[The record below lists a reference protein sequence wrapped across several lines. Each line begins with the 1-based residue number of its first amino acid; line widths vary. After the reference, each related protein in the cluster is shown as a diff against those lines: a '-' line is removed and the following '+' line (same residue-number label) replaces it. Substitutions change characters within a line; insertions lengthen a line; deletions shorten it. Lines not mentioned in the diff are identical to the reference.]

1 MTFAELVQKVRDY
14 TEVDSTVLTDSI
26 IGSMIRDA
34 ELRIFRE
41 VDADYTREYA
51 TANLNTGSPYL
62 DLPNAPGT
70 SGGSTTRRSII
81 VRSFLVY
88 DNTSTTNST
97 AKDFLDKRDSTF
109 IFEYNSTSA
118 TGLPKYYANWK
129 ETTLIMAPAPDKQY
143 LVQLSYIYTPDALT
157 STNTTTYLSLNVPDL
172 LFYAVMQQAY
182 EFLKGPMDMYK
193 IYSDKYNVAIQSF
206 ALEQMGRR
214 RRDEYMDGVPR
225 VKIPSP
231 SPNN

>member
-1 MTFAELVQKVRDY
+1 MTFSELLQKVRDY
-14 TEVDSTVLTDSI
+14 TEVDSAVLTDSI
-26 IGSMIRDA
+26 IQGMVRDA

-41 VDADYTREYA
+41 VDADYTRQYA
-51 TANLNTGSPYL
+51 TANLNISSPYL
-62 DLPNAPGT
+62 DLPSAP
-70 SGGSTTRRSII
+70 STTSTRTSII
-81 VRSFLVY
+81 VRSMLVF
-88 DNTSTTNST
+88 DTTQSPT
-97 AKDFLDKRDSTF
+97 TKEYLDKRDTSF
-109 IFEYNSTSA
+109 IFEYNSA
-118 TGLPKYYANWK
+118 GDTGVPKYYANWK
-129 ETTLIMAPAPDKQY
+129 EDTIIMAPTPDAQY
-143 LVQLSYIYTPDALT
+143 KVQLSYIYSPEAL
-157 STNTTTYLSLNVPDL
+157 SLTNQNSYLSDNVSDL
-172 LFYAVMQQAY
+172 LFYATMMQAY

>member
-1 MTFAELVQKVRDY
+1 MTYAELLQKVRDY
-14 TEVDSTVLTDSI
+14 TEVDSAVLTDTI
-26 IGSMIRDA
+26 VQGMIRDA

-51 TANLNTGSPYL
+51 TANLNINSPYL
-62 DLPNAPGT
+62 DLPSAA
-70 SGGSTTRRSII
+70 TTTATRTSII
-81 VRSFLVY
+81 VRSMLVF
-88 DNTSTTNST
+88 DSTQTPT
-97 AKDFLDKRDSTF
+97 TKEYLDKRDTSF
-109 IFEYNSTSA
+109 IFEYNSTGA
-118 TGLPKYYANWK
+118 TGVPKYYANWK
-129 ETTLIMAPAPDKQY
+129 ETTLIMAPTPDVQY
-143 LVQLSYIYTPDALT
+143 QVQLSYIYTPDHLSA
-157 STNTTTYLSLNVPDL
+157 TNTTTYLSDNVPDL
-172 LFYAVMQQAY
+172 LFYATMMQAY

-193 IYSDKYNVAIQSF
+193 VYSDKYNVAIQSF

>member
-1 MTFAELVQKVRDY
+1 MTFAELLQKVRDY
-14 TEVDSTVLTDSI
+14 TEVDSNVLTDSI
-26 IGSMIRDA
+26 LDSMIRDA

-41 VDADYTREYA
+41 VDADYAREYA
-51 TANLNTGSPYL
+51 TANLNINSPYL
-62 DLPNAPGT
+62 LLPNAT
-70 SGGSTTRRSII
+70 SSSGLTSTRRAVI

-88 DNTSTTNST
+88 DSTQSPTT
-97 AKDFLDKRDSTF
+97 KEYLDKRDTSF
-109 IFEYNSTSA
+109 IFEYNSTWA
-118 TGLPKYYANWK
+118 TGVPKYYANWK
-129 ETTLIMAPAPDKQY
+129 ETTLIMAPTPNAQY
-143 LVQLSYIYTPDALT
+143 QVQLSYIYTPDHLSA
-157 STNTTTYLSLNVPDL
+157 TNTTTYLSDNVPDL
-172 LFYAVMQQAY
+172 LFYATMMQAY

-193 IYSDKYNVAIQSF
+193 VYSDKYNVAIQSF

>member
-1 MTFAELVQKVRDY
+1 MTYAELLQKVRDY
-14 TEVDSTVLTDSI
+14 TEVDSTVLTDTI
-26 IGSMIRDA
+26 VQGMIRDA

-51 TANLNTGSPYL
+51 TANLNISSPYL
-62 DLPNAPGT
+62 DLPSANVTT
-70 SGGSTTRRSII
+70 STRTSII
-81 VRSFLVY
+81 VRSMLVF
-88 DNTSTTNST
+88 DSTQTPT
-97 AKDFLDKRDSTF
+97 TKEYLDKRDTSF
-109 IFEYNSTSA
+109 IFEYNSTGA
-118 TGLPKYYANWK
+118 TGVPKYYANWK
-129 ETTLIMAPAPDKQY
+129 EDTIIMAPTPDAQY
-143 LVQLSYIYTPDALT
+143 KVQLSYIYSPEAL
-157 STNTTTYLSLNVPDL
+157 SLTNQNSYLSDNVSDL
-172 LFYAVMQQAY
+172 LFYATMMQAY

>member
-1 MTFAELVQKVRDY
+1 MTYAELLQKVRDY
-14 TEVDSTVLTDSI
+14 TEVGSSVLSDSI
-26 IGSMIRDA
+26 LQSMIRDA

-41 VDADYTREYA
+41 VDADYMREYA
-51 TANLNTGSPYL
+51 TANLQTNSPYL
-62 DLPNAPGT
+62 ELPNASGSSGT
-70 SGGSTTRRSII
+70 QTTRRSII

-88 DNTSTTNST
+88 DSTQSPTT
-97 AKDFLDKRDSTF
+97 KEYLDKRDTSF
-109 IFEYNSTSA
+109 IFEYNSTGA
-118 TGLPKYYANWK
+118 TGVPKYYANWK
-129 ETTLIMAPAPDKQY
+129 ETTLIMAPAPNAQY
-143 LVQLSYIYTPDALT
+143 QVQLSYIYTPDALT
-157 STNTTTYLSLNVPDL
+157 STNTTTYLSNNVPDL
-172 LFYAVMQQAY
+172 LFYATMIQAY

>member
-1 MTFAELVQKVRDY
+1 MTFAELLQKVRDY
-14 TEVDSTVLTDSI
+14 TEVDSNVLTDSI
-26 IGSMIRDA
+26 LDSMIRDA

-41 VDADYTREYA
+41 VDADYAREYA
-51 TANLNTGSPYL
+51 TANVNINSPYL
-62 DLPNAPGT
+62 QLPNAT
-70 SGGSTTRRSII
+70 SSSGLTSTRRAVI

-88 DNTSTTNST
+88 DSTQSPTT
-97 AKDFLDKRDSTF
+97 KEYLDKRDTSF
-109 IFEYNSTSA
+109 IFEYNSTGA
-118 TGLPKYYANWK
+118 TGVPKYYANWK
-129 ETTLIMAPAPDKQY
+129 ETTLIMAPTPDVQY
-143 LVQLSYIYTPDALT
+143 QVQLSYIYTPDHLSA
-157 STNTTTYLSLNVPDL
+157 TNTTTYLSDNVPDL
-172 LFYAVMQQAY
+172 LFYATMMQAY

-193 IYSDKYNVAIQSF
+193 VYSDKYTVAIQSF